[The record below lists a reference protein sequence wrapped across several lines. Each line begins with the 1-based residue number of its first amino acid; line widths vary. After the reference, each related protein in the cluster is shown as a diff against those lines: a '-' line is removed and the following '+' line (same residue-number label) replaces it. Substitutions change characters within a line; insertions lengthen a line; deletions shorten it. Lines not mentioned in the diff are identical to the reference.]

1 MRSLLLVIVL
11 GALAGCVSQ
20 PLPPTGT
27 TPGPGKPDVVKP
39 EPVKPEPVKPEP
51 VTARYLPAEWDALP
65 DWPGESLQGSWP
77 AWLNSCKRL
86 ANRPQWKEACAEA
99 VMLDAGDEG
108 AIRNFFERRFTPWRI
123 ESSTGSQSGLITG
136 YYEPLLKGGLA
147 HKPGRVPFYSA
158 PEDLLTL
165 DVGSLYPELKGR
177 RVRGRL
183 QGKTVVPYWSRADIG
198 AGKLTG
204 NPKVLAW
211 ADDAVEALFMEVQG
225 SGRILLEDGSTLRL
239 GYADQN
245 GHPYKSIGRW
255 LVDQGELTLDQASM
269 QSIRAWA
276 QAHPERLQEMLNANP
291 SQVFFRLL
299 PANDDGPVG
308 ALNVPLVAE
317 ASVAVDPKFVPLGAP
332 LYLATTRPNSGR
344 AMNRL
349 VHAQDTGGAIAGPV
363 RADFFWGFGAEPGEL
378 AGRMKQQG
386 QVWLLW
392 PKEAPLPSG
401 GLNNAEK

>member
-1 MRSLLLVIVL
+1 MRSLMLVLML

-20 PLPPTGT
+20 PQPPVIS
-27 TPGPGKPDVVKP
+27 KPETVKP
-39 EPVKPEPVKPEP
+39 EPVKPETPVKPEP
-51 VTARYLPAEWDALP
+51 VFARYLPAEWSALP
-65 DWPGESLQGSWP
+65 DWPGEKLVATWP

-86 ANRPQWKEACAEA
+86 ASRPVWKEACAEA
-99 VMLDAGDEG
+99 MLMDPKDDDS
-108 AIRNFFERRFTPWRI
+108 IRDYFERRFQPWRI
-123 ESSTGSQSGLITG
+123 ESSTGAQSGLITG
-136 YYEPLLKGGLA
+136 YYEPLLKGSLQPG
-147 HKPGRVPFYSA
+147 PGRVPFYST

-165 DVGSLYPELKGR
+165 DIGSLYPELKGR

-183 QGKTVVPYWSRADIG
+183 TGKTVTPYWSRADIS

-211 ADDAVEALFMEVQG
+211 ADDAVEAFFMEVQG
-225 SGRILLEDGSTLRL
+225 SGRIQLEDGSVVRL

-276 QAHPERLQEMLNANP
+276 QANPDRLQEMLNANP
-291 SQVFFRLL
+291 SQVFFRIL
-299 PANDDGPVG
+299 PGGGGPIG
-308 ALNVPLVAE
+308 ALNVPLTDE
-317 ASVAVDPKFVPLGAP
+317 ASVAIDPKFVPLGTP

-344 AMNRL
+344 AMNRM
-349 VHAQDTGGAIAGPV
+349 VHAQDTGGAIAGPI
-363 RADFFWGFGAEPGEL
+363 RCDFFWGFGAEAGEL

-392 PKEAPLPSG
+392 PRELPLPAG
-401 GLNNAEK
+401 GAPTADRPDK